1 MAVLPIMSFNFILL
15 LLSTLLFFPPFY
27 LSLTVET
34 QALLQFK
41 NQLKD
46 PLNHLDSWKDYEN
59 PCRFVGVTCD
69 PVSRKVAEISLDNKS
84 LYGEISPSISLL
96 KSLTKLH
103 LPCNHISGKLPTQL
117 TNCSNL
123 RVLNLTANF
132 IAGKIPNL
140 SRLQKLEILD
150 LSKNYFSGSFPAW
163 VGNLTSLVSLGLG
176 ENVYDEGEIPESIG
190 NLKKLK
196 WLYLA
201 YCRLRGEIPE
211 ILYEL
216 GKLQTLD
223 LSRNKISGRLS
234 RSISKLEN
242 LNKIELFANHLS
254 GEIPPELAK
263 LTLLHEFDISA
274 NYFHGT
280 LPQEIGN
287 LKNLGVF
294 QVYQNNFSGEFPAG
308 FGDMPQLFALS
319 IYENQFSGDF
329 PANLGR
335 FSVLESIDISENQ
348 FSGAFPRFLCEK
360 RKLRFL
366 LAVENNFSG
375 DFPDSYGNCKT
386 LERLRINNNRLSG
399 KIPDEIWELPFAKM
413 IDFSDNDFSGGISPR
428 IGFST
433 NLNQLLLGN
442 NSFSGN
448 LPSELGKLTILS
460 KLYLSNNNFSGQ
472 IPSEIGGLKQLS
484 SLHLQEN
491 SLTGPIPPQLSYCSR
506 IVDLNLAT
514 NALTGNIPV
523 ELSQMSSLNS
533 LNLSGNKLT
542 GMIPQDIGKVKFS
555 SLDLSENQFFG
566 PVPSDLLTMGDNA
579 FQGNKGLCIDQNLR
593 ANSDMIICGRNRSQ
607 RSLLQSKLVLF
618 CVIASVLVAI
628 LAGLLLVSYKN
639 FMHGDADIDSNIED
653 GKETESKWK
662 LASFNQLELE
672 AEEICDLEE
681 HNLIGSGSTGK
692 VYRLDLRKNG
702 GTVAVKQLWKGDALK
717 VLAAEMEI
725 LGKIR
730 HINILKLYACL
741 VKGGSSFLVFE
752 YMAKELAYTLKVTEK
767 CDVYSFGVVLLELVT
782 GRRPIE
788 EEYGEGKDIVYWV
801 STHLNNREDV
811 IKILDKKVALEV
823 LVQDDMIKVLKVA
836 MACTKKLPSLR
847 PTMREV
853 VKMLVD
859 AESCT
864 PKLLPHQNSETNYAM
879 SQQSF
884 NCTNFGTGIRLPSSN
899 PDFSETVSGNGFVC
913 GLTKLPQQSALLCW
927 RFSTVTGASDFQY
940 KRIYLGPYL
949 SELDAGDSH
958 ICGIVSGTNRLECW
972 QWHGFNSSSGSQ
984 QNFSKISV
992 GQNFLCG
999 ILGDTQNVSCL
1010 GSNNGVVGSVPG
1022 GRYTEI
1028 AAGFSHACAIAT
1040 NGSLEC
1046 WGDSQGRD
1054 NQPQEKFQSLAL
1066 GENRSCGLRP
1076 NGTVICWG
1084 QNNFALPQSLRQS
1097 EFIAIEAKR
1106 RVFCGVLNSNFS
1118 LHCWGNRYFESK
1130 TVVFDKV
1137 LPGPCRSKC
1146 LGSVLPGSGLFCPQ
1160 GLSVCRA
1167 EIPNSLPS
1175 PSPETP
1181 VPPPP
1186 PPPPPSPRRK
1196 SGWSKQMVAFLVVG
1210 CVGTTALVLVCCFF
1224 IWLRFS
1230 KVSGSRVHDSGRLD
1244 DAVEAGSS
1252 RNNQSGPRSTN
1263 DHHHRQSHSGP
1274 VLEKR
1279 LSHLISLG
1287 NNGNHLEEFSLG
1299 VLLEVTDNFS
1309 EERKIGSG
1317 SYGSVYYGKLDDG
1330 REVAI
1335 KRAEASTSSSFVG
1348 ATATKRQEDRD
1359 NAFVRELEFLS
1370 RLNHKNLVRLIGFYE
1385 DNKERVLVYEY
1396 MTNGSLHDHLHKP
1409 HESSPSPLI
1418 SWSERI
1424 RVALDAA
1431 RGIQYLH
1438 DYAVPSIIHRDI
1450 KSSNILL
1457 DATWTAKVSDFGLS
1471 LLGPEDDVSHLSLRA
1486 AGTVGYIDP
1495 EYFRLQILTTKSD
1508 VYSFGILLLE
1518 LLSGLNA
1525 IHKNEIGVPR
1535 NVVDYMVPFIIQDE
1549 IHRAL
1554 DPNVP
1559 PPTPFEIEAVAYVG
1573 YLAVDCVT
1581 LEGRDRPS
1589 MTEIVSSL
1597 ERALAA
1603 CLARPQLS
1611 RSSTESST

>member
-1 MAVLPIMSFNFILL
+1 MAASLLSLL
-15 LLSTLLFFPPFY
+15 LLPLLLLLPTLHSLSTVSISETSNQILICAVT
-27 LSLTVET
+27 LTV
-34 QALLQFK
+34 Q
-41 NQLKD
+41 
-46 PLNHLDSWKDYEN
+46 
-59 PCRFVGVTCD
+59 
-69 PVSRKVAEISLDNKS
+69 
-84 LYGEISPSISLL
+84 
-96 KSLTKLH
+96 
-103 LPCNHISGKLPTQL
+103 
-117 TNCSNL
+117 SN
-123 RVLNLTANF
+123 N
-132 IAGKIPNL
+132 
-140 SRLQKLEILD
+140 
-150 LSKNYFSGSFPAW
+150 
-163 VGNLTSLVSLGLG
+163 
-176 ENVYDEGEIPESIG
+176 
-190 NLKKLK
+190 
-196 WLYLA
+196 
-201 YCRLRGEIPE
+201 
-211 ILYEL
+211 
-216 GKLQTLD
+216 
-223 LSRNKISGRLS
+223 S
-234 RSISKLEN
+234 RSFSK
-242 LNKIELFANHLS
+242 
-254 GEIPPELAK
+254 
-263 LTLLHEFDISA
+263 
-274 NYFHGT
+274 
-280 LPQEIGN
+280 
-287 LKNLGVF
+287 
-294 QVYQNNFSGEFPAG
+294 
-308 FGDMPQLFALS
+308 
-319 IYENQFSGDF
+319 
-329 PANLGR
+329 
-335 FSVLESIDISENQ
+335 
-348 FSGAFPRFLCEK
+348 
-360 RKLRFL
+360 
-366 LAVENNFSG
+366 
-375 DFPDSYGNCKT
+375 
-386 LERLRINNNRLSG
+386 
-399 KIPDEIWELPFAKM
+399 
-413 IDFSDNDFSGGISPR
+413 
-428 IGFST
+428 
-433 NLNQLLLGN
+433 
-442 NSFSGN
+442 
-448 LPSELGKLTILS
+448 
-460 KLYLSNNNFSGQ
+460 
-472 IPSEIGGLKQLS
+472 
-484 SLHLQEN
+484 
-491 SLTGPIPPQLSYCSR
+491 
-506 IVDLNLAT
+506 
-514 NALTGNIPV
+514 
-523 ELSQMSSLNS
+523 
-533 LNLSGNKLT
+533 
-542 GMIPQDIGKVKFS
+542 
-555 SLDLSENQFFG
+555 
-566 PVPSDLLTMGDNA
+566 
-579 FQGNKGLCIDQNLR
+579 
-593 ANSDMIICGRNRSQ
+593 
-607 RSLLQSKLVLF
+607 
-618 CVIASVLVAI
+618 
-628 LAGLLLVSYKN
+628 
-639 FMHGDADIDSNIED
+639 
-653 GKETESKWK
+653 
-662 LASFNQLELE
+662 
-672 AEEICDLEE
+672 
-681 HNLIGSGSTGK
+681 
-692 VYRLDLRKNG
+692 
-702 GTVAVKQLWKGDALK
+702 
-717 VLAAEMEI
+717 
-725 LGKIR
+725 
-730 HINILKLYACL
+730 
-741 VKGGSSFLVFE
+741 
-752 YMAKELAYTLKVTEK
+752 
-767 CDVYSFGVVLLELVT
+767 
-782 GRRPIE
+782 
-788 EEYGEGKDIVYWV
+788 
-801 STHLNNREDV
+801 
-811 IKILDKKVALEV
+811 
-823 LVQDDMIKVLKVA
+823 
-836 MACTKKLPSLR
+836 
-847 PTMREV
+847 
-853 VKMLVD
+853 
-859 AESCT
+859 
-864 PKLLPHQNSETNYAM
+864 
-879 SQQSF
+879 SF